1 MHPQTLGISSLCPA
15 KTPFPAMVWSRLPF
29 EEKDEEDV
37 KLTRAAP
44 FLMDLATIHAMS
56 ATSWK
61 HHIALEWLLEQAA
74 ARSPEGTVAIHKQ
87 QADGT
92 DFVITMQKMIK
103 TTILEVISPKF
114 P

>member
-1 MHPQTLGISSLCPA
+1 
-15 KTPFPAMVWSRLPF
+15 MVWSRLPF

-92 DFVITMQKMIK
+92 DFVITMEPMIK